1 LQRHQWK
8 DKEMASIPEVWLRGP
23 VAGIIPDLQPVAHA
37 LLQAREDV
45 ERLTEGIDTD
55 MLWTAPGQAA
65 SIGFHLRHMAG
76 ALDRL
81 MSYARGEALSDAQRE
96 ALDAEK
102 LCTPDVRVEMLLTTL
117 YGTIDRALSQLR
129 STAREEL
136 ERERAV
142 GRAGH
147 PSTVRGLLHHAGEH
161 TARHAGQIST
171 TVRVLKAP
179 ANRP

>member
-1 LQRHQWK
+1 
-8 DKEMASIPEVWLRGP
+8 MTSIPEVWLRGANP
-23 VAGIIPDLQPVAHA
+23 EIMPDLQPVAYA

-45 ERLTEGIDTD
+45 QRLTEGIGKEA
-55 MLWTAPGQAA
+55 LWTGPGEAA

-81 MSYARGEALSDAQRE
+81 MTYARGEALSDEQRE

-102 LCTPDVRVEMLLTTL
+102 LRTPDVRVEILQTKL
-117 YGTIDRALSQLR
+117 YDTIDRALSQLR
-129 STAREEL
+129 STVREEL
-136 ERERAV
+136 EDGRAV

-147 PSTVRGLLHHAGEH
+147 PSTVRGLLYHAGEH

-171 TVRVLKAP
+171 TVRALKDGADQF
-179 ANRP
+179 